1 MSKGKNDFLSLLGF
15 LFSQDLFMKIT
26 NNVKILFFHN
36 KCPWSYKKF
45 LQYNIPSVLD
55 ENKELYLS
63 MRHVNFT

>member
-26 NNVKILFFHN
+26 NNVKILFFLN
-36 KCPWSYKKF
+36 KKF

>member
-1 MSKGKNDFLSLLGF
+1 
-15 LFSQDLFMKIT
+15 MKIT
-26 NNVKILFFHN
+26 NNVKILFFLN
-36 KCPWSYKKF
+36 KKF

>member
-1 MSKGKNDFLSLLGF
+1 
-15 LFSQDLFMKIT
+15 MKIT
-26 NNVKILFFHN
+26 NNVKILFCLN

-63 MRHVNFT
+63 MRHVNLT

>member
-1 MSKGKNDFLSLLGF
+1 
-15 LFSQDLFMKIT
+15 MKIT
-26 NNVKILFFHN
+26 NNVKILFFLN
-36 KCPWSYKKF
+36 KCPWSYKKC

>member
-1 MSKGKNDFLSLLGF
+1 MSKGKNDFLSLLGVF
-15 LFSQDLFMKIT
+15 FQDLFMKIT
-26 NNVKILFFHN
+26 NNGKILFFLN

>member
-1 MSKGKNDFLSLLGF
+1 
-15 LFSQDLFMKIT
+15 MKIT
-26 NNVKILFFHN
+26 NNVKILFFLN

-63 MRHVNFT
+63 MRHVNLLKELRQKFWGFIEAIVNL

>member
-1 MSKGKNDFLSLLGF
+1 MSKGKNDFLSLLGVFF
-15 LFSQDLFMKIT
+15 LKIYLWKLLTMWNYFSDLI
-26 NNVKILFFHN
+26 NVHGV
-36 KCPWSYKKF
+36 F